1 VNPARKV
8 LEPGDCVS
16 VDVLV
21 SKTPGLVAQ
30 LRGWMTSR
38 RYQCACE
45 FVDHFSDFTYVHPLK
60 AQDGDE
66 VLAAKKTFEAT
77 ADSHG
82 IRIKRYHADNG
93 IFAAK
98 QW

>member
-1 VNPARKV
+1 VNPARRV

-21 SKTPGLVAQ
+21 SKTSGLVAQ

-38 RYQCACE
+38 RYQCACV
-45 FVDHFSDFTYVHPLK
+45 FVDHFWDYTYVHLLK

-66 VLAAKKTFEAT
+66 VFAAKKAFEAT

-82 IRIKRYHADNG
+82 LRIKHYQADNG
-93 IFAAK
+93 IFSTK
-98 QW
+98 